1 MPPWLSI
8 GCFQVNKLNIMTRKS
23 IYDQVICRPALPLDT
38 PGMLE
43 LTRKIWDGDDY
54 VPKTWHDWLN
64 DHQGL
69 LAVAELRGRVVGIG
83 KLTKLSQ
90 DDWWLEGL
98 RVHPQFEGRR
108 IASRIHTYLL
118 QSWEKLGSGTVR
130 FATVSSREPVKH
142 LAKVNG
148 FRLAGE
154 YSTFKSALNNC
165 DPGNRNPFSPIEI
178 DEEQLLLN
186 WLLSTNPKRLP
197 FGLMDLGW
205 QFAPPHLDYLDEY
218 VGEKKGWWWHQQHG
232 VVIMVEKIDGEETWG
247 RVRMIA
253 SKTENLVEILTDLH
267 LLADRL
273 GYAGITWLAPLVPG
287 IEGITAQ
294 AGYIRD
300 WDSSLLVY
308 EKSSTR

>member
-1 MPPWLSI
+1 
-8 GCFQVNKLNIMTRKS
+8 
-23 IYDQVICRPALPLDT
+23 
-38 PGMLE
+38 MLE

-54 VPKTWHDWLN
+54 VPKTWQDWLK

-69 LAVAELRGRVVGIG
+69 LGVAELRGRVVGIG
-83 KLTKLSQ
+83 KLTRLSQ

-98 RVHPQFEGRR
+98 RVHPQFEGQR

-118 QSWEKLGSGTVR
+118 KSWEKMGSGTIR
-130 FATVSSREPVKH
+130 FATVSTREPVKH

-148 FRLAGE
+148 FHLAGE
-154 YSTFKSALNNC
+154 YSTFKSQWTNYE
-165 DPGNRNPFSPIEI
+165 RKKKNPFSQIEI
-178 DEEQLLLN
+178 HENQILLN
-186 WLLSTNPKRLP
+186 WLLSPNPKRLP

-205 QFAPPHLDYLDEY
+205 QFASPHPDYLDEY
-218 VGEKKGWWWHQQHG
+218 LGEKKSWWWHKQDG

-247 RVRMIA
+247 RVRLIA
-253 SKTENLVEILTDLH
+253 SQTENLVEILTDLH

-287 IEGITAQ
+287 IEGITEE

-300 WDSSLLVY
+300 WDSSLLVF